1 MYIDAMVWYRHV
13 LQCTDMYQ
21 VHTNMYFYLKVC
33 TGMYQVHTIYHW
45 YVLVYTKGPKY
56 VPGTYFSRLVP
67 VCTSMYLVHTGT
79 YSCCTTFVSIL
90 KGTSLFIL
98 TSSQYVLLTSGFF
111 CAPPPGPAGL
121 PASDLCTC
129 TSFGPHHTKASSS
142 SFTAAC
148 RHPWRR
154 RARRSAPPLA
164 ALAGPLQRP
173 PPPLAAAGLL
183 HQTPPGAAGLL
194 QGPGPPLP

>member
-1 MYIDAMVWYRHV
+1 
-13 LQCTDMYQ
+13 MYQ
-21 VHTNMYFYLKVC
+21 YVH
-33 TGMYQVHTIYHW
+33 
-45 YVLVYTKGPKY
+45 
-56 VPGTYFSRLVP
+56 GTYWYIPF
-67 VCTSMYLVHTGT
+67 
-79 YSCCTTFVSIL
+79 CTTFVSIL

-111 CAPPPGPAGL
+111 CAPRPAGL

-129 TSFGPHHTKASSS
+129 TSFEPHHTKASSS

>member
-1 MYIDAMVWYRHV
+1 
-13 LQCTDMYQ
+13 MYQ
-21 VHTNMYFYLKVC
+21 YVPSTYWYILMLYHICLHFEGYIPVHTDFFSVC
-33 TGMYQVHTIYHW
+33 T
-45 YVLVYTKGPKY
+45 
-56 VPGTYFSRLVP
+56 FDFR
-67 VCTSMYLVHTGT
+67 
-79 YSCCTTFVSIL
+79 IL
-90 KGTSLFIL
+90 LRP
-98 TSSQYVLLTSGFF
+98 
-111 CAPPPGPAGL
+111 PPPGPAGL

-129 TSFGPHHTKASSS
+129 TSFEPHHTKASSS

-173 PPPLAAAGLL
+173 PPPLVAAGLL

-194 QGPGPPLP
+194 QGPGPLLPQRYQPQAVSTANGRVKDLGLDSR